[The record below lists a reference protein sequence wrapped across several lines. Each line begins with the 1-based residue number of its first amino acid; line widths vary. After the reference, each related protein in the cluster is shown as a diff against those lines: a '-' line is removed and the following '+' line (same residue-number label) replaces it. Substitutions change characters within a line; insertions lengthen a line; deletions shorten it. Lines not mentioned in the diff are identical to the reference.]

1 MRTSLLVLVAA
12 VLAGTIHLLYYLP
25 RLPERVATHFGL
37 AGRADG
43 WSDVATFATFATI
56 LLLAFALFAPL
67 INALISRLP
76 PSLINIP
83 HREFWLAEERR
94 EATLDRLRGAMEWF
108 GVASVLFAIAI
119 NHFTVTANL
128 EAATS
133 GEEARLSSGFL
144 WALGIYMAWTLA
156 WVGRLLW
163 SFRQPPDENAAI
175 GPA

>member
-1 MRTSLLVLVAA
+1 MLRSRQANV
-12 VLAGTIHLLYYLP
+12 
-25 RLPERVATHFGL
+25 
-37 AGRADG
+37 GRAL
-43 WSDVATFATFATI
+43 FYC
-56 LLLAFALFAPL
+56 ALFVKP
-67 INALISRLP
+67 
-76 PSLINIP
+76 
-83 HREFWLAEERR
+83 
-94 EATLDRLRGAMEWF
+94 RLRGAMEWF